1 MSAGRRSSGARRS
14 SRSALDALQKEKVED
29 KPMEALSDASPNSDD
44 SSDNYRVKGE
54 GMFMFHTT
62 RNVILMSQIL
72 NNVMILIYIFRIV
85 LGKRVDEEIIV
96 KPIGEDLSGESEESD
111 DISNYYLI

>member
-1 MSAGRRSSGARRS
+1 
-14 SRSALDALQKEKVED
+14 
-29 KPMEALSDASPNSDD
+29 
-44 SSDNYRVKGE
+44 
-54 GMFMFHTT
+54 MFMFHTT